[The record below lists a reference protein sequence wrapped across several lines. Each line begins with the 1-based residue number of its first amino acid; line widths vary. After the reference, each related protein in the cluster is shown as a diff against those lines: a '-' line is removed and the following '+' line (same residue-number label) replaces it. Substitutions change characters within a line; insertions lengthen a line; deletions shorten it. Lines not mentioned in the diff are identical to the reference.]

1 MYKSLKILAL
11 IFFVLISIEQTIA
24 QDSRI
29 QKYDS
34 MIRIAESDTAIIRLK
49 LYKLDVLSTI
59 DLDSAIN
66 LAEKT
71 LEEAEQINF
80 YEGKVG
86 LLTNLTNNYLY
97 KGNFD
102 AARKQIKQ
110 LEQTIVPGKD
120 SLRFATLYGNIGMF
134 YGMQSKYDSSIYFY
148 KKAISITKL
157 AGSNNG
163 MGSYYSNIAIGY
175 QQQSNFPMAL
185 QYQQK
190 SLKLYEELGNNEAGQ
205 AYTLMNMANTYKNM
219 GDYER
224 AENSFLESIEL
235 AKKVKLA
242 NVELYG
248 YSNLSS
254 LYSDEK
260 KWQKSYDYAIK
271 SAELGAN
278 LGDQGIQSASL
289 SKASTALVNLRQPEK
304 AIKLSKEAIELA
316 EASLVPLNTFQAYSS
331 MGFALMA
338 QGNCAEGIPFF
349 EKGFESIKDADIY
362 ITNIGLVTKQLS
374 ECYEKTGNFSKA
386 LELFKM
392 STAITDSVSRKENIK
407 KATEQTMNFEFEKK
421 IHDAKVIQDAKDE
434 ITQTRQM
441 ALIIGLLLSLVIIF
455 GAFVGYFGKKKAN
468 VLLLNQKKEVEKTLA
483 KLKSTQSQLIQSE
496 KMASLGELTAGI
508 AHEIQNPLNF
518 VNNFSEVSNEL
529 VDEMKEEFKKGDK
542 KEGFAIADDIK
553 QNLEKITRHGK
564 RADAIVKGMLAHS
577 RSSSG
582 EKVPTDINE
591 LADEYL
597 RLSYHGLRARE
608 KSFNADF
615 KTDFDPNLPKVNVVP
630 QDIGRVLLNLINN
643 AFQASVSEKN
653 LSGLSPAVIVS
664 TKNLGDKIEI
674 TVTDNGPGIPD
685 DIKDKIFQP
694 FFTTKPTG
702 QGTGLGLSLS
712 YDIVKAHGGEIKIVK
727 SRSNGTIFS
736 VHLPIT

>member
-1 MYKSLKILAL
+1 MYKSLKISAL

-29 QKYDS
+29 EKYDS
-34 MIRIAESDTAIIRLK
+34 LIRIAESDTAKIRLK

-59 DLDSAIN
+59 NLDSAIN
-66 LAEKT
+66 LAEQT

-80 YEGKVG
+80 YDGKVD
-86 LLTNLTNNYLY
+86 LLTKLTNNYLY

-120 SLRFATLYGNIGMF
+120 SLRLATLYGNKGMF
-134 YGMQSKYDSSIYFY
+134 YGMQSKYDSSIFFY
-148 KKAISITKL
+148 EKAISISKH

-163 MGSYYSNIAIGY
+163 MARYYSNIAIGY

-190 SLKLYEELGNNEAGQ
+190 SLKLYEELGNNETGQ
-205 AYTLMNMANTYKNM
+205 AYTLMNMANTYQNM

-224 AENSFLESIEL
+224 AESRLLESIEI

-260 KWQKSYDYAIK
+260 KWQRSYDYANK
-271 SAELGAN
+271 AAELGGEM
-278 LGDQGIQSASL
+278 GDQGIQSASI
-289 SKASTALVNLRQPEK
+289 SKASTALVNLGQPEK
-304 AIKLSKEAIELA
+304 AITLSKKAIELA
-316 EASLVPLNTFQAYSS
+316 EASLVPLNVFQAYSS

-362 ITNIGLVTKQLS
+362 TTNIGLVTKQLS
-374 ECYEKTGNFSKA
+374 ECYEKTENFSKA

-392 STAITDSVSRKENIK
+392 STAISDSVSKKENIR

-434 ITQTRQM
+434 ITQTRQL

-455 GAFVGYFGKKKAN
+455 GSFVGYFGKKKAN
-468 VLLLNQKKEVEKTLA
+468 VLLLNQKKEVEKTLI

-518 VNNFSEVSNEL
+518 VNNFSEVSSEL
-529 VDEMKEEFKKGDK
+529 FDEMKEEFKKGDT

-582 EKVPTDINE
+582 EKVPTDINA

-608 KSFNADF
+608 KTFNADF
-615 KTDFDPNLPKVNVVP
+615 KTEFDPDLPKLNVVP

-643 AFQASVSEKN
+643 AFQASVSEKD
-653 LSGLSPAVIVS
+653 LTGLNPTVIVS
-664 TKNLGDKIEI
+664 TKDLGNKIQI

-712 YDIVKAHGGEIKIVK
+712 YDIVKAYGGDIKIVK
-727 SRSNGTIFS
+727 SRSNGTVFS
-736 VHLPIT
+736 VDLPIT